1 MPAADWNMQDPQK
14 KNYLFIYLHEDRLA
28 GAAVV
33 VGDAAAAALLQVWF
47 SVVRFSYVV
56 KVFVCRA

>member
-14 KNYLFIYLHEDRLA
+14 KKYLFIYLFIYLHEDRLA

-56 KVFVCRA
+56 